1 MASGAAAVPAGFS
14 LDHAG
19 SRYLPELRAGAVAA
33 DRGASEGA
41 VGYDSAAARHSAFST
56 ATAPQASKGSTV
68 NAASV
73 SGASGATAGAS
84 LEASDLSQ
92 GDSDLFQ
99 GDSDLVQGANTS
111 WNAAAL
117 LWADSGRRRVLMSA
131 VSGES
136 ARQLWQLSYE
146 PLDAALGLEGE
157 AVLEAVPLPPP
168 PPAEPR
174 YDAYNMGN
182 ATAGN
187 YWDDVAGATRRRAL
201 LARGSADNDEEEA
214 SQLAM
219 ALRTSSLPESAHL
232 EDLPPMLQSVSP
244 LGGPTVGNSSITLHG
259 IGLGAMREVRY
270 VPKGAWL
277 AKEAVGLGIAML
289 PLCHADCPRSV
300 EQVTEA
306 QRGSDQAALI
316 AC

>member
-1 MASGAAAVPAGFS
+1 M
-14 LDHAG
+14 
-19 SRYLPELRAGAVAA
+19 
-33 DRGASEGA
+33 
-41 VGYDSAAARHSAFST
+41 
-56 ATAPQASKGSTV
+56 
-68 NAASV
+68 
-73 SGASGATAGAS
+73 
-84 LEASDLSQ
+84 
-92 GDSDLFQ
+92 
-99 GDSDLVQGANTS
+99 
-111 WNAAAL
+111 
-117 LWADSGRRRVLMSA
+117 WADSGRRRVLMSA

-136 ARQLWQLSYE
+136 ARQLWQPSYE
-146 PLDAALGLEGE
+146 PIHAALGLEGA
-157 AVLEAVPLPPP
+157 AVLEAVPPPPP

-187 YWDDVAGATRRRAL
+187 YWDEAAGATRRRAL
-201 LARGSADNDEEEA
+201 LARGSAQNDDEEA

-219 ALRTSSLPESAHL
+219 ALRTSSLPESAHV
-232 EDLPPMLQSVSP
+232 EELPPTLQSVSP